1 MVNLTA
7 SLRHC
12 YKKLLLIKRFLTIV
26 IGVFSISTSV
36 QAYTLAELIN
46 IAITSHPSVQ
56 SQLSLIQS
64 ADASIDSAK
73 WSFFPTPSFSVQ
85 RASASDKDPQFAN
98 GNNQND
104 TIYTFRL
111 SQPLWTGGRLTA
123 LLDRA
128 YASGEYSASSLRLTR
143 KELSLRVLQY
153 YSSIVSNDLRIQAIK
168 RSLAE
173 HEKLKGLI
181 QRRIK
186 GGVSPEGDLTQVIM
200 RMDQLQ
206 ADLLNIETSL
216 MASLETLS
224 QLIGQPLTLD
234 KVTSEISRH
243 IPINS
248 QSTDLLIEAY
258 RNDPTLERLEAQIKL
273 QQAELS
279 VTQSYLQPEVSLRM
293 ERQYGSF
300 YNPDFYGGRIPPLTR
315 MYIEVGSNF
324 GAGLSSFSNIEASR
338 LRYESAIA
346 DLESGKRSIAEQIQ
360 VAHAQYSTIS
370 HRIDTL
376 NESLMAAQEI
386 QMAWER
392 QFLAGRRTWNDLMN
406 AVREI
411 NQIDLQIADAKA
423 YQIQTSWQIAI
434 VSQGV
439 ESVLRKQG
447 FQIGQEATR

>member
-1 MVNLTA
+1 M
-7 SLRHC
+7 
-12 YKKLLLIKRFLTIV
+12 
-26 IGVFSISTSV
+26 
-36 QAYTLAELIN
+36 
-46 IAITSHPSVQ
+46 
-56 SQLSLIQS
+56 
-64 ADASIDSAK
+64 
-73 WSFFPTPSFSVQ
+73 
-85 RASASDKDPQFAN
+85 
-98 GNNQND
+98 
-104 TIYTFRL
+104 
-111 SQPLWTGGRLTA
+111 
-123 LLDRA
+123 
-128 YASGEYSASSLRLTR
+128 
-143 KELSLRVLQY
+143 
-153 YSSIVSNDLRIQAIK
+153 
-168 RSLAE
+168 AE

-273 QQAELS
+273 QQAEWS
-279 VTQSYLQPEVSLRM
+279 VTQSYLQPDVSLRM

-447 FQIGQEATR
+447 FQIGQEATQ